1 MEGLKM
7 PNGIAWTRQEI
18 DVLVWA
24 VERGESLEL
33 LAQRFGRT
41 KIAVER
47 KADRLGLYKRATADA

>member
-1 MEGLKM
+1 M

-41 KIAVER
+41 RIAVER
-47 KADRLGLYKRATADA
+47 KADRLGLCKRATADA

>member
-41 KIAVER
+41 RIAVER
-47 KADRLGLYKRATADA
+47 KADRLGLCKRATADA